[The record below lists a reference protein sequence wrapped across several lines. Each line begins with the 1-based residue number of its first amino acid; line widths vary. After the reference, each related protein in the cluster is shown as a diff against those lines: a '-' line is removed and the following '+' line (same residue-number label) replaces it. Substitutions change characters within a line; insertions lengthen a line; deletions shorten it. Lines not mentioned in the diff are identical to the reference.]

1 MKNKEKQEN
10 TTIKEMKIK
19 EKKNEI
25 INNNRNNGET
35 ETRMD
40 RNQHQANV
48 DHEGIEFT
56 SFKMKENKN

>member
-1 MKNKEKQEN
+1 
-10 TTIKEMKIK
+10 MKIK